1 MQSLASAAQPMITAK
16 MLDEL
21 TRLVAQALPDG
32 FGQLQSDVEKNIR
45 AALSAALSRMDLVTR
60 DEFDVQAGV
69 LARTREKLTV
79 LEKRVRELEQGQ
91 PRGDRDSPPERQQDT
106 S

>member
-1 MQSLASAAQPMITAK
+1 MITTK

-21 TRLVAQALPDG
+21 TRRVAQALPEG
-32 FGQLQSDVEKNIR
+32 LGQLQTDVEKNVR

-60 DEFDVQAGV
+60 DEFDVQTGV

-79 LEKRVRELEQGQ
+79 LERRVRELEQGQ
-91 PRGDRDSPPERQQDT
+91 SKDNPDSGANLNQRP

>member
-1 MQSLASAAQPMITAK
+1 MITTK

-21 TRLVAQALPDG
+21 TRRVAQALPEG
-32 FGQLQSDVEKNIR
+32 LGQLQTDVEKNVR

-60 DEFDVQAGV
+60 DEFDVQTGV

-79 LEKRVRELEQGQ
+79 LERRVRELEQGQ
-91 PRGDRDSPPERQQDT
+91 PKDNRDSSANLNQSP

>member
-1 MQSLASAAQPMITAK
+1 MITAK

-21 TRLVAQALPDG
+21 TRRVTQALPDG

-45 AALSAALSRMDLVTR
+45 AALSATLSRMDLVTR

-69 LARTREKLTV
+69 LARTRKRLTV

-91 PRGDRDSPPERQQDT
+91 PRGDRDSRPKRQQDT

>member
-1 MQSLASAAQPMITAK
+1 MITAK

-21 TRLVAQALPDG
+21 TRRVAQALPDG
-32 FGQLQSDVEKNIR
+32 FGQLQSDVENNIR

-91 PRGDRDSPPERQQDT
+91 PRGDRDSPPEREQDT